1 MRVPASRRT
10 GRTISFGASFSTAK
24 MIFQQDPRFTFDTF
38 VVGPGN
44 RMAAAAA
51 RRVAE
56 APRTAY
62 NPLFIHGTRGSGK
75 THLLQAVGA
84 LALAVRPELRVVY
97 LTADTLVD
105 RVSAA
110 VGSGS
115 MEGLRDELL
124 EAELV
129 LLDEVQALAGKARTQ
144 QELLALWDELEWAAQ
159 IVLACQATSAELAGI
174 DPELHARFTR
184 GLSVDLPPAA
194 DEGHQSREEIATRAA
209 DQRGITLGDGAAA
222 EIARL
227 PLTDAAGLVQAVERV
242 GAAQSERGG
251 TLSAREV
258 AAVASPAPS
267 VHTVD
272 EFSAFLS
279 DIAATVEEIV
289 ETAPWRKRLAE
300 AILRWEGEGIRT
312 RRLEAALDADTAPD
326 VDAVLDTFAADVEKL
341 RAIRAELETM
351 RSDSA
356 RSPLLSDPDRV
367 GEAEALLVSAKAAAE
382 RRAEE
387 AAKNQPQV
395 DRWYFNPEKA
405 AWDWVALEDR
415 LIEELA

>member
-1 MRVPASRRT
+1 
-10 GRTISFGASFSTAK
+10 
-24 MIFQQDPRFTFDTF
+24 MIFQQDPRFTFETF

-62 NPLFIHGTRGSGK
+62 NPLFIHGVRGSGK

-84 LALAVRPELRVVY
+84 LALAVRPDLRVLY
-97 LTADTLVD
+97 LTADSLVD

-144 QELLALWDELEWAAQ
+144 QELLALWDELEWTAQ
-159 IVLACQATSAELAGI
+159 IVLAGESASADLPGI
-174 DPELHARFTR
+174 DPDLRARFTR
-184 GLSVDLPPAA
+184 GLAVDLPPVT

-209 DQRGITLGDGAAA
+209 DQRGITLEDGAAA

-227 PLTDAAGLVQAVERV
+227 PGTDAAGLVQAVERV
-242 GAAQSERGG
+242 GAAQTERGG
-251 TLSAREV
+251 TLSADEV
-258 AAVASPAPS
+258 AAVVSPGPPLHS
-267 VHTVD
+267 PD

-279 DIAATVEEIV
+279 DITATVEEIV

-326 VDAVLDTFAADVEKL
+326 VDAVLDAFAVDVEKL
-341 RAIRAELETM
+341 RAIRTELETM

-356 RSPLLSDPDRV
+356 RSPLLADPDRV

>member
-1 MRVPASRRT
+1 
-10 GRTISFGASFSTAK
+10 
-24 MIFQQDPRFTFDTF
+24 MIFQQDPRFTFETF

-62 NPLFIHGTRGSGK
+62 NPLLIHGARGSGK

-84 LALAVRPELRVVY
+84 LALAVRPELRVMY
-97 LTADTLVD
+97 MTADGLVD

-115 MEGLRDELL
+115 MDALRDELL

-129 LLDEVQALAGKARTQ
+129 LLDEVQTLAGKARTQ
-144 QELLALWDELEWAAQ
+144 QELLDLWDELEWTAQ
-159 IVLACQATSAELAGI
+159 IVLAAQSTSADLPGI
-174 DPELHARFTR
+174 EPELRARFTR
-184 GLSVDLPPAA
+184 GLAVDLPAA
-194 DEGHQSREEIATRAA
+194 SDDGHQSREEIATRAA
-209 DQRGITLGDGAAA
+209 DQRGITLVDGAAA

-227 PLTDAAGLVQAVERV
+227 PVADAASLVQAVERV
-242 GAAQSERGG
+242 GQAQTERGG

-258 AAVASPAPS
+258 AALNRPEPA
-267 VHTVD
+267 VHSVD

-326 VDAVLDTFAADVEKL
+326 VDAVLDAFAADVEKL
-341 RAIRAELETM
+341 RAIRAEMETM

-356 RSPLLSDPDRV
+356 RSPLLADPDRV
-367 GEAEALLVSAKAAAE
+367 GEAEALLVSARAAAA
-382 RRAEE
+382 RKAEE
-387 AAKNQPQV
+387 AARAQPQV
-395 DRWYFNPEKA
+395 DRWYFNAEKA
-405 AWDWVALEDR
+405 AWDWLALEDR

>member
-1 MRVPASRRT
+1 
-10 GRTISFGASFSTAK
+10 
-24 MIFQQDPRFTFDTF
+24 MIFQQDPRFTFDSF

-62 NPLFIHGTRGSGK
+62 NPLLIHGARGSGK

-84 LALAVRPELRVVY
+84 LALAVRPELRVLY
-97 LTADTLVD
+97 MTADGLVD

-115 MEGLRDELL
+115 MDTLRDQLL

-129 LLDEVQALAGKARTQ
+129 LLDEVQALAGKGRTQ
-144 QELLALWDELEWAAQ
+144 QELLALWDELEWTAQ
-159 IVLACQATSAELAGI
+159 IVLAASPSADLPGI
-174 DPELHARFTR
+174 QPELRARFTR
-184 GLSVDLPPAA
+184 GLAVDLPPAA
-194 DEGHQSREEIATRAA
+194 DDGHPSRQEIAQRAA

-227 PLTDAAGLVQAVERV
+227 PVSDAAGLVQAVERV
-242 GAAQSERGG
+242 GAAQTERGG
-251 TLSAREV
+251 TLSAGEV
-258 AAVASPAPS
+258 AALNQPEPA
-267 VHTVD
+267 VHSID

-312 RRLEAALDADTAPD
+312 RRLESALDADTAPD
-326 VDAVLDTFAADVEKL
+326 VNAVLDAFAADVEKL

-356 RSPLLSDPDRV
+356 RSPLLADPDRV
-367 GEAEALLVSAKAAAE
+367 GEAEALLVSARAAAA

-387 AAKNQPQV
+387 AAKAQPQV

-405 AWDWVALEDR
+405 ALDWLALEDR

>member
-1 MRVPASRRT
+1 
-10 GRTISFGASFSTAK
+10 
-24 MIFQQDPRFTFDTF
+24 MIFQQDPRFTFETF

-56 APRTAY
+56 SPRNAY

-84 LALAVRPELRVVY
+84 LALAVRPDLRVFY
-97 LTADTLVD
+97 LTADALVD

-129 LLDEVQALAGKARTQ
+129 LLDEVHALSGKTRTQ
-144 QELLALWDELEWAAQ
+144 QELLALWDELEWTAQ
-159 IVLACQATSAELAGI
+159 IVLAGESATAELPGI
-174 DPELHARFTR
+174 EPELRARFTR
-184 GLSVDLPPAA
+184 GLAVDLPPVT
-194 DEGHQSREEIATRAA
+194 DEGHQSREEIAVRAA
-209 DQRGITLGDGAAA
+209 DQRGITLQDGAAA
-222 EIARL
+222 QIARL
-227 PLTDAAGLVQAVERV
+227 PGTDAAGVVQAVERL
-242 GAAQSERGG
+242 GAAQTERGG
-251 TLSAREV
+251 TLSADEV
-258 AAVASPAPS
+258 AAVVDPGPP
-267 VHTVD
+267 VHSAD

-279 DIAATVEEIV
+279 DITATVEEIV

-326 VDAVLDTFAADVEKL
+326 VDAVLDAFAMDVEKL
-341 RAIRAELETM
+341 RAIRGELETM

-356 RSPLLSDPDRV
+356 RSPLLADPDRV

-387 AAKNQPQV
+387 AARNQPQV